1 MQKIIKLRTKLLEMK
16 IKRNEN
22 ESKPMLLIMQNSMR
36 KKMHFLNVVKM
47 KIYGTGQKNKLKF
60 L

>member
-36 KKMHFLNVVKM
+36 KKMHFLNVVKI
-47 KIYGTGQKNKLKF
+47 KIYGTGQKIN
-60 L
+60 